1 MQWGPSMHQRHLN
14 REPLRNS
21 VDKIPDVLH
30 CETGFTTG
38 TCRLKFDLSIL
49 AKHVPF
55 LLEGAWLTFQ
65 ACLLAVLGSLVLG
78 LLVAMA
84 RTSASPLL
92 NKASAVYVDLFR
104 NVPFIVQLFFFYFGL
119 PEIGIYIDAFTT
131 GVIAMSIAGGA
142 FTSDVIRS
150 GILAIDPGIIEAA
163 QVSGLKKSTI
173 FRRIVMPIALRT
185 SVRPLGSV
193 FINLILTSSILS
205 TITLNELTGSAKI
218 VASQTFRPFEVYFVL
233 LVVYATLTSLVS
245 AAVGTLHRRLN
256 GDQAKGAA

>member
-1 MQWGPSMHQRHLN
+1 
-14 REPLRNS
+14 
-21 VDKIPDVLH
+21 
-30 CETGFTTG
+30 
-38 TCRLKFDLSIL
+38 
-49 AKHVPF
+49 
-55 LLEGAWLTFQ
+55 
-65 ACLLAVLGSLVLG
+65 VLG

-104 NVPFIVQLFFFYFGL
+104 NIPFIVQLFFFYFGL

-256 GDQAKGAA
+256 GDQPKGAV

>member
-1 MQWGPSMHQRHLN
+1 MKNPRWG
-14 REPLRNS
+14 
-21 VDKIPDVLH
+21 VDIAKAVLQS
-30 CETGFTTG
+30 ETGFTFRE
-38 TCRLKFDLSIL
+38 CSRVKFDLSIL
-49 AKHVPF
+49 AKHIPF

-65 ACLLAVLGSLVLG
+65 ACLLAVLGSLILG
-78 LLVAMA
+78 TLVAAA

-92 NKASAVYVDLFR
+92 NRLSAVYVDIFR
-104 NVPFIVQLFFFYFGL
+104 NIPFIVQLFFFYFGL

-150 GILAIDPGIIEAA
+150 GILALDPGIIEAA

-173 FRRIVMPIALRT
+173 FRKIVMPIALRA

-233 LVVYATLTSLVS
+233 LVAYAALTWFVS
-245 AAVGTLHRRLN
+245 ILIGMLHRHLN
-256 GDQAKGAA
+256 RNQAEGAV

>member
-1 MQWGPSMHQRHLN
+1 
-14 REPLRNS
+14 
-21 VDKIPDVLH
+21 V
-30 CETGFTTG
+30 
-38 TCRLKFDLSIL
+38 KFDLSIL
-49 AKHVPF
+49 ATHIPF
-55 LLEGAWLTFQ
+55 LMEGAWLTFQ
-65 ACLLAVLGSLVLG
+65 ICLLAVAGSLVIG
-78 LLVAMA
+78 LLVAAA

-92 NKASAVYVDLFR
+92 NRLSAVYVDIFR
-104 NVPFIVQLFFFYFGL
+104 NIPFIVQLFFFYFGL

-163 QVSGLKKSTI
+163 QVSGLKRSTI
-173 FRRIVMPIALRT
+173 YRKIVLPIALRA

-233 LVVYATLTSLVS
+233 LVAYASLTWLVS
-245 AAVGTLHRRLN
+245 ILVGLLHRHLN
-256 GDQAKGAA
+256 RNQAEGAV

>member
-1 MQWGPSMHQRHLN
+1 M
-14 REPLRNS
+14 
-21 VDKIPDVLH
+21 
-30 CETGFTTG
+30 
-38 TCRLKFDLSIL
+38 KFDLSIL
-49 AKHVPF
+49 VKHVPF

-65 ACLLAVLGSLVLG
+65 ACLLAVAGSLVLG
-78 LLVAMA
+78 LLVAAA
-84 RTSASPLL
+84 RTSASPWL
-92 NKASAVYVDLFR
+92 NRLSAIYVDIFR
-104 NVPFIVQLFFFYFGL
+104 NIPFIVQLFFFYFGL

-173 FRRIVMPIALRT
+173 FRKIVMPIALRA

-233 LVVYATLTSLVS
+233 LVAYAALTWFVS
-245 AAVGTLHRRLN
+245 ILIGMLHRHLN
-256 GDQAKGAA
+256 RNQAEGAV

>member
-1 MQWGPSMHQRHLN
+1 M
-14 REPLRNS
+14 
-21 VDKIPDVLH
+21 
-30 CETGFTTG
+30 
-38 TCRLKFDLSIL
+38 KFDLSIL
-49 AKHVPF
+49 AKHIPF

-65 ACLLAVLGSLVLG
+65 ACLLAVLGSLILG
-78 LLVAMA
+78 TLVAAA

-92 NKASAVYVDLFR
+92 NRLSAVYVDIFR
-104 NVPFIVQLFFFYFGL
+104 NIPFIVQLFFFYFGL

-150 GILAIDPGIIEAA
+150 GILALDPGIIEAA

-173 FRRIVMPIALRT
+173 FRKIVMPIALRA

-233 LVVYATLTSLVS
+233 LVAYAALTWFVS
-245 AAVGTLHRRLN
+245 ILIGMLHRHLN
-256 GDQAKGAA
+256 RNQAEGAV

>member
-1 MQWGPSMHQRHLN
+1 M
-14 REPLRNS
+14 
-21 VDKIPDVLH
+21 
-30 CETGFTTG
+30 
-38 TCRLKFDLSIL
+38 KFDLTIL

-92 NKASAVYVDLFR
+92 NRASAVYVDLFR
-104 NVPFIVQLFFFYFGL
+104 NIPFIVQLFFFYFGL

-245 AAVGTLHRRLN
+245 AAVGALHRRLN
-256 GDQAKGAA
+256 GDQPKGAV

>member
-1 MQWGPSMHQRHLN
+1 M
-14 REPLRNS
+14 
-21 VDKIPDVLH
+21 
-30 CETGFTTG
+30 
-38 TCRLKFDLSIL
+38 KFDLSIL
-49 AKHVPF
+49 AKHIPF

-65 ACLLAVLGSLVLG
+65 ACLLAVIGSLVLG
-78 LLVAMA
+78 LLVAAA

-92 NKASAVYVDLFR
+92 NRLSAVYVDIFR
-104 NVPFIVQLFFFYFGL
+104 NIPFIVQLFFFYFGL

-163 QVSGLKKSTI
+163 QVSGLRKSTI
-173 FRRIVMPIALRT
+173 FRKIVMPIALRA

-233 LVVYATLTSLVS
+233 LVAYAALTWFVS
-245 AAVGTLHRRLN
+245 ILIGMLHRYLN
-256 GDQAKGAA
+256 RNQAEGAV